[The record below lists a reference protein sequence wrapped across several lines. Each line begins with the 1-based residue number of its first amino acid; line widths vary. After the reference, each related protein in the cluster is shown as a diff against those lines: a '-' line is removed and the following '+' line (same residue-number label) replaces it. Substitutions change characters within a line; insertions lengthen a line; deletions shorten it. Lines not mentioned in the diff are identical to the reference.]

1 MVLSDI
7 NLSPRKRK
15 RVAGIW
21 DDVELDLPDTIVEK
35 RARIDVTTFEAEEA
49 KENFSPALD
58 EPIPDMTV

>member
-21 DDVELDLPDTIVEK
+21 DDIELDLPDSIVEK
-35 RARIDVTTFEAEEA
+35 RARVDVTTFEAEET
-49 KENFSPALD
+49 KENISPASD
-58 EPIPDMTV
+58 ELTPDVMG